1 MRNGIVTFEKYG
13 IGISVCFGLVFA
25 EKFPCTL
32 TMFNIA
38 VFLGFFRHFR
48 YVFCSIHLRA

>member
-25 EKFPCTL
+25 ESFPVL
-32 TMFNIA
+32 
-38 VFLGFFRHFR
+38 
-48 YVFCSIHLRA
+48 